1 MVYGIATTQGYSP
14 EHVSGMY
21 PSMESLNY
29 QQNLSSKSALV
40 DGYFVSPLDSLVYS
54 FKNKFGINNQATR
67 MTLNNNKKVF
77 RNAGLKGNVNGVSY
91 EVFPK
96 KQILIKNKNKEVSFK
111 VGDLVVFNRINYRIT
126 NIGTKLVIIKSN
138 SGYTKRPSISSFVTN
153 LLTY

>member
-14 EHVSGMY
+14 ENVSGMY

-40 DGYFVSPLDSLVYS
+40 NGYFVSPLDSLVYS
-54 FKNKFGINNQATR
+54 FKNKFGINNMNNNQATR
-67 MTLNNNKKVF
+67 MNVKTF
-77 RNAGLKGNVNGVSY
+77 RNSNLRGTVNGVSY

-111 VGDLVVFNRINYRIT
+111 VGDLVIFNGINYRIT

-138 SGYTKRPSISSFVTN
+138 SGYTKRPSIRSFVNT

>member
-14 EHVSGMY
+14 ENVSGMY

-54 FKNKFGINNQATR
+54 FKNKFGIDQATR
-67 MTLNNNKKVF
+67 MKVF
-77 RNAGLKGNVNGVSY
+77 RNAGLRGTISGVSY

-96 KQILIKNKNKEVSFK
+96 KQILIKNNKKEVSFK
-111 VGDLVVFNRINYRIT
+111 IGDLVVFNRIGYRIT

-138 SGYTKRPSISSFVTN
+138 SGYTKRPSISSFVNQLIN
-153 LLTY
+153 LNN